1 MKVLIIEDE
10 IPAVKQLKKL
20 LFAVEEKIQII
31 HVIDTVAE
39 AVSWFK
45 NPSEE
50 PDLVFMDIQLADG
63 LSFDIFE
70 QIRVDFPL
78 VFTTAFDN
86 YMLKAFKV
94 NSIDYLLKP
103 IALEDLEQAIHKY
116 QQYYTRPS
124 SEVNYGAVLKAIREQ
139 QQQQV
144 IYKKRFLIKS
154 GQELKFIPRAA
165 IQYFY
170 SAEGLVFAILEEQ
183 KRYNIDYTLEHRE
196 EQLPPTDFFRIN
208 RKLIIQLSAIK
219 KIHTYFNGRLKLDL
233 KPEAPFDVIVSR
245 ERVPSFKAWL
255 DQ

>member
-20 LFAVEEKIQII
+20 LFAVEEQIQII
-31 HVIDTVAE
+31 HVMDTVAE

-45 NPSEE
+45 APSEE
-50 PDLVFMDIQLADG
+50 PDLIFMDIQLADG

-70 QIRVDFPL
+70 QVRVDFPL
-78 VFTTAFDN
+78 IFTTAFDN

-116 QQYYTRPS
+116 QQFYTRPS
-124 SEVNYGAVLKAIREQ
+124 VEVDYKEMLQAIRE

-170 SAEGLVFAILEEQ
+170 SAEGLVFAILESQ
-183 KRYNIDYTLEHRE
+183 KRYNIDYTLEQLE
-196 EQLPPTDFFRIN
+196 EQLPPMDFFRIN
-208 RKLIIQLSAIK
+208 RKLIIQLSGIQ

-233 KPEAPFDVIVSR
+233 SPEAPFDVIVSR